1 MSLIEFKKSKNNV
14 IENKLNL
21 NFYLLS
27 CFLLI
32 FLLYS
37 KIKYSISRTV
47 DIRTV
52 YVEKYIITSETSPLE
67 WYPADESSFFLI
79 FPLINLY
86 FNCIEKIKSSV
97 NRTMADTIVK
107 NYLNELTNQEEKEIS
122 EIQYRFIWDFYKY
135 YQKSC

>member
-32 FLLYS
+32 YLLYS

-52 YVEKYIITSETSPLE
+52 YVEKYIITSETSPL
-67 WYPADESSFFLI
+67 
-79 FPLINLY
+79 
-86 FNCIEKIKSSV
+86 K
-97 NRTMADTIVK
+97 
-107 NYLNELTNQEEKEIS
+107 
-122 EIQYRFIWDFYKY
+122 
-135 YQKSC
+135 

>member
-86 FNCIEKIKSSV
+86 FNCIEKLKSSV
-97 NRTMADTIVK
+97 NRTMTDTIIK
-107 NYLNELTNQEEKEIS
+107 NYLNELTNQEEKEIG
-122 EIQYRFIWDFYKY
+122 EIQYRFIWDF
-135 YQKSC
+135 

>member
-67 WYPADESSFFLI
+67 
-79 FPLINLY
+79 
-86 FNCIEKIKSSV
+86 
-97 NRTMADTIVK
+97 
-107 NYLNELTNQEEKEIS
+107 
-122 EIQYRFIWDFYKY
+122 
-135 YQKSC
+135 

>member
-32 FLLYS
+32 FLPYS

-47 DIRTV
+47 DIRKV
-52 YVEKYIITSETSPLE
+52 YVEKYIITFETSPLE
-67 WYPADESSFFLI
+67 
-79 FPLINLY
+79 
-86 FNCIEKIKSSV
+86 
-97 NRTMADTIVK
+97 
-107 NYLNELTNQEEKEIS
+107 
-122 EIQYRFIWDFYKY
+122 
-135 YQKSC
+135 

>member
-47 DIRTV
+47 DIKTV
-52 YVEKYIITSETSPLE
+52 YVVKYIITSETSPLE
-67 WYPADESSFFLI
+67 
-79 FPLINLY
+79 
-86 FNCIEKIKSSV
+86 
-97 NRTMADTIVK
+97 
-107 NYLNELTNQEEKEIS
+107 
-122 EIQYRFIWDFYKY
+122 
-135 YQKSC
+135 